1 MSDRPPIYDGVG
13 PRTSATGGTQRPAL
27 PDLEA
32 QPKRSA
38 SLKRFPAPAS
48 SNGEKRDSSGSEVT
62 LGGEDSLTAY
72 IEPFGKAMPPLTSN
86 NHKNT
91 CNPTRRPDSIASA
104 VDSDLEAIVCGDGPF
119 ATSKSS
125 TRRKSC
131 PVHKNGPK
139 IIAIPADHSSPPP
152 IQVSKAPKQLKGI
165 LKASCK
171 SNITTNPFGNS
182 SNSESSASGSDSV
195 PIPMPLTDAAVHTSK
210 SSSIPKPPQR
220 TSSSM
225 NSKNVSEAL
234 HV

>member
-1 MSDRPPIYDGVG
+1 M
-13 PRTSATGGTQRPAL
+13 
-27 PDLEA
+27 
-32 QPKRSA
+32 
-38 SLKRFPAPAS
+38 KRFPASAASAS

-62 LGGEDSLTAY
+62 LGGDDSLTAY

-91 CNPTRRPDSIASA
+91 CNTTSLRPRPDSIASA

-119 ATSKSS
+119 ATASKTSNAP
-125 TRRKSC
+125 RRKSC
-131 PVHKNGPK
+131 PVHKSSGGPK
-139 IIAIPADHSSPPP
+139 IIAIPADHSSPPQ
-152 IQVSKAPKQLKGI
+152 IQVSKAPKLKGI

-182 SNSESSASGSDSV
+182 VASSAAASESNATSGASDSV
-195 PIPMPLTDAAVHTSK
+195 PMPLTDVVHISK